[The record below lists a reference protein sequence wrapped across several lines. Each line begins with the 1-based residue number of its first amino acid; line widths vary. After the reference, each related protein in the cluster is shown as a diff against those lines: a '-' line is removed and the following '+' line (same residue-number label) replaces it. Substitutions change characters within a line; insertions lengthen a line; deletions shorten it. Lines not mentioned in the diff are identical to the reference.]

1 MMQPCN
7 FPGAIVIGKPRDWNE
22 ELDGECAAIYV
33 APSVDTLTGMTELH
47 SVYKLSDAEIEA
59 LRTGGVLRL
68 TICGMKQHPVFK
80 LGVLGPKL
88 TESVG
93 IEPCGSLGDVIEKV

>member
-1 MMQPCN
+1 MQPCN
-7 FPGAIVIGKPRDWNE
+7 FPGAIVIGKPRDWQD

-47 SVYKLSDAEIEA
+47 SVYKPTQAEIDA
-59 LRTGGVLRL
+59 LQAGGVLRL

-88 TESVG
+88 TESIGV
-93 IEPCGSLGDVIEKV
+93 EPMGDLNGVIGD